1 MNVALKKM
9 DQVYRGEY
17 TFTNSPAA
25 VRRFPLPFPEDRYM
39 YSVNIEPH
47 VAGPAG
53 SVIEFPI
60 DCDEHYVEECYERAL
75 VIKRDP
81 LRIQALPHMMSA
93 QWDTLELGM
102 QSLSQ
107 SYPHWFTLTRQGRG
121 WHWINRPLGLD
132 QHFTFGDPASLP
144 QPPLE
149 YITRQLQ
156 GDWVIMDQRDNDL
169 WVEGGMVTGPADWSM
184 DFDMGMS
191 FKEWHGPVPLGHEMG
206 VFDRALKFLLNLRLN
221 EPVRRYNWTMT
232 VNANLDS
239 SPHNYDEWGPDR
251 STVTLENVAKKL
263 HLRTEL
269 QGLWR
274 LPRSNGIVFMVRTY
288 MLSLA
293 DVATV
298 PKWARRVHRVLRDLH
313 PALVDY
319 KGLTR
324 HRPIAVQYLS
334 QFDDGSPTTSGTAPE

>member
-1 MNVALKKM
+1 MNVAFKQ
-9 DQVYRGEY
+9 DQAYRGDY
-17 TFTNSPAA
+17 TFRNSPGAI
-25 VRRFPLPFPEDRYM
+25 RRFPMPFPEDRYM

-47 VAGPAG
+47 VGGPKG

-60 DCDEHYVEECYERAL
+60 DCDEHYVEECRDRAIVL
-75 VIKRDP
+75 EHDP
-81 LRIQALPHMMSA
+81 LRYQALPHMMSA

-102 QSLSQ
+102 QSLAT
-107 SYPHWFTLTRQGRG
+107 SYPHWFTLTRNGRE
-121 WHWINRPLGLD
+121 WHWVNRPLGLD
-132 QHFTFGDPASLP
+132 QKFIFGDPTSLP

-221 EPVRRYNWTMT
+221 EPIRRYNWTMT
-232 VNANLDS
+232 VNPNLDT
-239 SPHNYDEWGPDR
+239 SPHNYPEWGPDR
-251 STVTLENVAKKL
+251 ATVTMDNVARKL

-274 LPRSNGIVFMVRTY
+274 LPRSNGIVFLVRTY
-288 MLSLA
+288 MLSLG
-293 DVATV
+293 DLATI

-324 HRPIAVQYLS
+324 HRPIAVKWLS
-334 QFDDGSPTTSGTAPE
+334 QFDDGSPTTPGTAPE

>member
-1 MNVALKKM
+1 MNVALK
-9 DQVYRGEY
+9 QAEIFRGAY
-17 TFTNSPAA
+17 GFRNSARA
-25 VRRFPLPFPEDRYM
+25 IRRFPLPFPEDRYM

-47 VAGPAG
+47 VAGAAG

-60 DCDEHYVEECYERAL
+60 DADEHYVNECHERAL
-75 VIKRDP
+75 VLEQDP
-81 LRIQALPHMMSA
+81 LRFQALPHMMSA

-102 QSLSQ
+102 LSLSRA
-107 SYPHWFTLTRQGRG
+107 YPRDFSLSRQGRS
-121 WHWINRPLGLD
+121 WHWINRPLQLD
-132 QHFTFGDPASLP
+132 QRFTFGDPASLP
-144 QPPLE
+144 RPPLD

-184 DFDMGMS
+184 DFDLGMS

-221 EPVRRYNWTMT
+221 EPVRRLNWTMT
-232 VNANLDS
+232 VNPRLDT

-251 STVTLENVAKKL
+251 TGVTAHNVADLL
-263 HLRTEL
+263 HLRVEL

-274 LPRSNGIVFMVRTY
+274 LPRSNGVVFMVRTY
-288 MLSLA
+288 MLSLR
-293 DVATV
+293 DLVSV

-313 PALVDY
+313 PALADY

-324 HRPIAVQYLS
+324 HRATAVAYLA
-334 QFDDGSPTTSGTAPE
+334 QFDDGAATTPGTAPE